1 MSSFQASAA
10 ATTKVT
16 EFEIIRRYFSPTTDH
31 TVLAGGD
38 DAALIAITP
47 GMELAVST
55 DMLVSGR
62 HFFVDAEPYGVGYKS
77 MAVNLS
83 DLAAMGAR
91 PRWVTLSLALPAADE
106 RWLEQ
111 FAYGFLDLA
120 RAHDVDLIGG
130 DTTRGPLSICVQI
143 MGEIACGKG
152 LRRSGARAGDELW
165 ASGTLGDA
173 ALALAHVRGDFE
185 LHAQDRDYALK
196 RLDHPQPRVALG
208 QGLVG
213 LATGAIDVSDGLVAD
228 VGHIAEASSVRAVID
243 WESVP
248 LSAVAAGYRQHP
260 LVQRAALAGGDD
272 YELAFTVPPD
282 QRSAVEALGGRLGLA
297 LTRIGRIEPGTGAI
311 VLDKSGKQLALAET
325 GFDHFR

>member
-1 MSSFQASAA
+1 M
-10 ATTKVT
+10 T

-38 DAALIAITP
+38 DAALIAVTP

-130 DTTRGPLSICVQI
+130 DTTRGPLAICVQI
-143 MGEIACGKG
+143 MGEIARGKA

-248 LSAVAAGYRQHP
+248 LSSVAAGYRQHP

-311 VLDKSGKQLALAET
+311 VLDKSGKQLPLAET

>member
-1 MSSFQASAA
+1 ML
-10 ATTKVT
+10 T
-16 EFEIIRRYFSPTTDH
+16 EFELIRRYFSPPTDH

-38 DAALIAITP
+38 DAALIAVTP

-55 DMLVSGR
+55 DMLVAGR
-62 HFFVDAEPYGVGYKS
+62 HFFAEAEPYGVGYKS
-77 MAVNLS
+77 MAANLS

-91 PRWVTLSLALPAADE
+91 PRWATLSLTLPTVDE

-120 RAHDVDLIGG
+120 RAHEVDLIGG
-130 DTTRGPLSICVQI
+130 DTTRGPLAICVQI
-143 MGEIACGKG
+143 MGEMAPGKA
-152 LRRSGARAGDELW
+152 LRRAGAGAGDDLW

-173 ALALAHVRGDFE
+173 ALALAHIRGDFD

-196 RLDHPQPRVALG
+196 RLNHPEPRVALG

-213 LATGAIDVSDGLVAD
+213 LATAAIDISDGLAAD
-228 VGHIAEASSVRAVID
+228 VGHIAEASRARAVIE

-248 LSAVAAGYRQHP
+248 LSSVAMRYRQHP
-260 LVQRAALAGGDD
+260 LVQQAALAGGDD
-272 YELAFTVPPD
+272 YELAFTAPSNL
-282 QRSAVEALGGRLGLA
+282 RTALGELSGRLGLA

-311 VLDKSGKQLALAET
+311 VLDKSGKLVVLAET